1 MTGMPFLRDS
11 LHRHCLLAFLILAG
25 SASAQ
30 STLPQPVLNTVFPC
44 AAQAGSTVEVTV
56 TGTLITD
63 AQRLHF
69 PVPGIDCKPGTKP
82 GKFLLTIGK
91 DVPVGYHDVRV
102 VTPFGISNPRVLA
115 ITPLPVKAVAANEKL
130 SLGQVAV
137 ATAAKQASTRY
148 SFDGK
153 KGATVQILCEAARLD
168 SRLEPVVQVRNA
180 NDEILAR
187 LKRDGQ
193 LSFTPPVD
201 GSYQIEVS
209 DLMYR
214 GDADYPFLLGLS
226 QANATGLERKPA
238 LTPAEAQDADFT
250 KPVVVEESYVGW
262 FPARS
267 RSRVFTFTAK
277 KGEVRIIEVKSAR
290 LGAEADPHFILEK
303 VTGETASFIAEGADR
318 PAVATK
324 AEFDG
329 GWADPVY
336 RLDVKEDGTYRIKLR
351 NLFPTQVPFELYV
364 GRPSNAFQLVALPS
378 EITDA
383 KKTTTAIHAAP
394 LWLGGLSTVKVYA
407 LRERGN
413 TAAIALTA
421 TGLPPGITVV
431 DGLIP
436 ADQTVGYLS
445 FHADAKAAAWA
456 GAVKVQGTC
465 NDFKATAQGA
475 TIIRPTPNTTRE
487 SIYTRLTQEVPL
499 SVVAHDAPVLI
510 TPELPTYEAA
520 ATAKLS
526 VKLKLTRSASFT
538 DALKLTALGIGGT
551 APPVA
556 DVAAKATE
564 GTLVLDFAK
573 LKLKPGVHHIVLQST
588 AKFPHSADGKAK
600 PKDLT
605 ATVHSKPIVLTV
617 K

>member
-1 MTGMPFLRDS
+1 MHFFNYHLPV
-11 LHRHCLLAFLILAG
+11 LLLLAG
-25 SASAQ
+25 SAWAQ
-30 STLPQPVLNTVFPC
+30 STLPQPVLNTLFPC
-44 AAQAGSTVEVTV
+44 AAQTGSTVEVTV

-69 PVPGIDCKPGTKP
+69 HVSGIDCKPGSKP

-91 DVPVGYHDVRV
+91 DVPVGFHDVRV
-102 VTPFGISNPRVLA
+102 ITPDGISNPRVLA
-115 ITPLPVKAVAANEKL
+115 ITALPVKAIAANEKL

-148 SFDGK
+148 SFEGK
-153 KGATVQILCEAARLD
+153 KGATVQVLCEAAQLD
-168 SRLEPVVQVRNA
+168 SRMEPVVQVRNA

-193 LSFTPPVD
+193 LSFTPPAD
-201 GSYQIEVS
+201 GSYQLEVS

-226 QANATGLERKPA
+226 QPNANGLERKPA
-238 LTPAEAQDADFT
+238 LTPTEAQNADLT
-250 KPVVVEESYVGW
+250 KPVIVEESYVGW

-267 RSRVFTFTAK
+267 KSRVFTFTAK

-290 LGAEADPHFILEK
+290 LGAEADPHFIFEK
-303 VTGETASFIAEGADR
+303 VAGETASFIAEGADR
-318 PAVATK
+318 PAIATK
-324 AEFDG
+324 AEFDA
-329 GWADPVY
+329 GWADPSY
-336 RLDVKEDGTYRIKLR
+336 RFDVKEDGTYRITLR

-364 GRPSNAFQLVALPS
+364 GKPSNAFQLVALPS

-383 KKTTTAIHAAP
+383 KKTTTAIYAAP
-394 LWLGGLSTVKVYA
+394 LWRGGLSTVKVYA
-407 LRERGN
+407 QRERGN

-421 TGLPPGITVV
+421 TGLPPGVTVV

-436 ADQTVGYLS
+436 ADQNIGYLS
-445 FHADAKAAAWA
+445 FQADPKAAAWA

-465 NDFKATAQGA
+465 NDFKTTAQGA
-475 TIIRPTPNTTRE
+475 IVIRPTANTARE
-487 SIYTRLTQEVPL
+487 AIYTRLTQEVPL
-499 SVVAHDAPVLI
+499 AVVAHDAPVLI
-510 TPELPTYEAA
+510 APELPMHEAT

-538 DALKLTALGIGGT
+538 DALKLTALGIGGAT
-551 APPVA
+551 PPVSTI
-556 DVAAKATE
+556 AAKANE
-564 GTLVLDFAK
+564 GTLELDLAK
-573 LKLKPGVHHIVLQST
+573 LKLTPGVHHIVLQST
-588 AKFPHSADGKAK
+588 AKFPHSTDGKAK